1 MTDSATPKPLD
12 PSSADDLAEF
22 DLDAWIDDAKPP
34 QRSMTV
40 YRRAD
45 LYSRV
50 DELEREIR
58 LADGSEGSSAD
69 AGVKGLKAELDKVAR
84 QIYDSA
90 VTITVRAVTDDA
102 AKQARADAKAEG
114 VKAKAAQEWDDED
127 LAEEAIEAA
136 EDEAEIEGIEGEDR
150 EALIRRRVIEARRNY
165 ISTRWLQAVEQH
177 LVVRLLVKPKMT
189 VEQLRSLSEQIGSA
203 QRDKLMKLPGQAAGD
218 QRPVG
223 ANFSQ
228 PSSKA
233 RSGGTSSKRSGQ
245 RGRGASRR

>member
-114 VKAKAAQEWDDED
+114 IKARAAQEWDDEGYVD
-127 LAEEAIEAA
+127 EASEQA
-136 EDEAEIEGIEGEDR
+136 EDEAQIEGLDGEDR
-150 EALIRRRVIEARRNY
+150 EALIRRRVVEARRAY
-165 ISTRWLQAVEQH
+165 INNRWIEAVGEH
-177 LVVRLLVKPKMT
+177 LLVRLLVSPKMT
-189 VEQLRSLSEQIGSA
+189 IEQVRSLSEQIGSA

-228 PSSKA
+228 PAS
-233 RSGGTSSKRSGQ
+233 RRPTGDTSSKQSARRT
-245 RGRGASRR
+245 RGGSHR

>member
-22 DLDAWIDDAKPP
+22 DLDAWVDDAKPP

-114 VKAKAAQEWDDED
+114 VKAKAAAEWDDEG
-127 LAEEAIEAA
+127 LEEEAREQA
-136 EDEAEIEGIEGEDR
+136 EDEAQIEGLEGDERD
-150 EALIRRRVIEARRNY
+150 ALVRRRVVEARRAY
-165 ISTRWLQAVEQH
+165 INNRWIEAVGEH
-177 LVVRLLVKPKMT
+177 LLVRLLVSPKMT
-189 VEQLRSLSEQIGSA
+189 IEQVRSLSEQIGSA
-203 QRDKLMKLPGQAAGD
+203 QRDKLMALPGQATQD
-218 QRPVG
+218 LRPVS

-228 PSSKA
+228 PSSRTRK
-233 RSGGTSSKRSGQ
+233 RGTSS
-245 RGRGASRR
+245 RR